1 MSKLFAVGL
10 LVIIAFTTLA
20 QSYPNNAVKNSREL
34 LDRHMM
40 LNSASAQD
48 NAQGMP
54 ECSYDYVGVQ
64 YLVPH

>member
-10 LVIIAFTTLA
+10 LVIMAVTTLA
-20 QSYPNNAVKNSREL
+20 QFYPNNAVKNSKEP

-48 NAQGMP
+48 NAPGM
-54 ECSYDYVGVQ
+54 SHIIM
-64 YLVPH
+64 LVCNTLYHIK